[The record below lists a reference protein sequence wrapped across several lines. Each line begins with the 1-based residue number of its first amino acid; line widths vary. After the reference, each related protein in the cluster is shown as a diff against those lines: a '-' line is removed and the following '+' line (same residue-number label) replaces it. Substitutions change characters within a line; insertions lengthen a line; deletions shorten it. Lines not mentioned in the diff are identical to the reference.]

1 MDFDRRGALAG
12 LAAGAVA
19 APALAWAA
27 GAKSNPAI
35 DFTSPAGRFR
45 TFMLMRGA
53 LDEQLVIGWMQA
65 NYYGVVDDRM
75 EPLFE
80 VVAALFTRY
89 RRRADGGADVFN
101 AELAWFVDRETGKAM
116 DSFRNPYTGASV
128 DVPGGGLSPSKFSF
142 GPDLSMR
149 LGKEMPGMEFAHEVL
164 PPVVRGNDVWITE
177 RSRSSFAIPG
187 QAKPMRYSESNI
199 FHAPR
204 SAVEARGATRVVSD
218 VSFTNVV
225 SWRPWMKMGDHP
237 GHLTASGA
245 GRHGATMASMPPAW
259 IEATRARKPE
269 VLRDPAALLAPLW
282 DAR

>member
-1 MDFDRRGALAG
+1 
-12 LAAGAVA
+12 
-19 APALAWAA
+19 
-27 GAKSNPAI
+27 
-35 DFTSPAGRFR
+35 
-45 TFMLMRGA
+45 
-53 LDEQLVIGWMQA
+53 MQA

-75 EPLFE
+75 EPLFD
-80 VVAALFTRY
+80 VVAAVFTRY
-89 RRRADGGADVFN
+89 RRMADGGAEVFS

-128 DVPGGGLSPSKFSF
+128 EVPGGGLSPSKYTF

-149 LGKEMPGMEFAHEVL
+149 LARQMPGMEFAHEVL

-177 RSRSSFAIPG
+177 RSRSSFPIPG
-187 QAKPMRYSESNI
+187 QPKPMRYSESNI

-204 SAVEARGATRVVSD
+204 SAVEARGATRVESD

-245 GRHGATMASMPPAW
+245 GRHGAAMASLPPAW

>member
-1 MDFDRRGALAG
+1 MDINRRGALAG

-19 APALAWAA
+19 APALARSI
-27 GAKSNPAI
+27 GAKAGGI
-35 DFTSPAGRFR
+35 DFTTPAGRFR

-75 EPLFE
+75 EPLFD
-80 VVAALFTRY
+80 VVAAVFNRY
-89 RRRADGGADVFN
+89 RRLADGGVEVVN

-116 DSFRNPYTGASV
+116 DSFRNPYTGVSV
-128 DVPGGGLSPSKFSF
+128 DVPGGGLSPSKYTF

-149 LGKEMPGMEFAHEVL
+149 LGREMPGMEFAHEVL
-164 PPVVRGNDVWITE
+164 PPVVRGGDVWITE
-177 RSRSSFAIPG
+177 RSRSSFPIPG
-187 QAKPMRYSESNI
+187 QVKLMRYSESNV

-245 GRHGATMASMPPAW
+245 GRHGASLASLPPAW
-259 IEATRARKPE
+259 LGATRARRPE
-269 VLRDPAALLAPLW
+269 VLRDPAALVAPLW